1 MSMVRTAKI
10 IVDAAFLEAFKAA
23 LKEGVETSVRLEPGV
38 KTLYA
43 ASSKAEPTHFTIL
56 EIYADQAAYEAHI
69 ATPHFLEYKTTTQHM
84 VKSLELTDCVALI
97 PEMKIK

>member
-10 IVDAAFLEAFKAA
+10 TIDPTYLEEFKAA

-56 EIYADQAAYEAHI
+56 EIYSDQEAYEAHI
-69 ATPHFLEYKTTTQHM
+69 ATPHFLKYKATTQHM
-84 VKSLELTDCVALI
+84 VKSLELTDCVALV